1 MPSSPAERGSGLE
14 MHPMDSLGH
23 GMCWDGRWDS
33 LPTGAALSQ
42 ITKSQQQ
49 AEDHVANM
57 MQFRNSGVIF
67 VITNI

>member
-1 MPSSPAERGSGLE
+1 
-14 MHPMDSLGH
+14 MDSLGH
-23 GMCWDGRWDS
+23 GMCWDGRWDL

-57 MQFRNSGVIF
+57 MQFSNSGVIF